1 MVTITAPGIQM
12 SEVDLSFYDFPQ
24 PKEETQNVL
33 VTGFAAKGHNNYP
46 YEFTNKNTD
55 DDLIATFGTPT
66 TEAERYFFNTCSE
79 AIKREKTVLYA
90 TRLPYDNDA
99 GKTYNAASF
108 SVNVANPTKINALS
122 GDLSSLCTDF
132 ELGNKYLVEI
142 NANDLTSYNADDVE
156 RFRLS

>member
-1 MVTITAPGIQM
+1 MVTITAPGTEIK
-12 SEVDLSFYDFPQ
+12 EIDLSFYDFPQ
-24 PKEETQNVL
+24 PREETQNVL

-90 TRLPYDNDA
+90 TRLPYANDA
-99 GKTYNAASF
+99 GKTYNAVKYTIDDIGSI
-108 SVNVANPTKINALS
+108 SD
-122 GDLSSLCTDF
+122 DL
-132 ELGNKYLVEI
+132 
-142 NANDLTSYNADDVE
+142 
-156 RFRLS
+156 

>member
-33 VTGFAAKGHNNYP
+33 VAGFATQGHNNYP

-90 TRLPYDNDA
+90 TSIQQY
-99 GKTYNAASF
+99 S
-108 SVNVANPTKINALS
+108 
-122 GDLSSLCTDF
+122 
-132 ELGNKYLVEI
+132 NKQL
-142 NANDLTSYNADDVE
+142 
-156 RFRLS
+156 